1 MGIVKKS
8 PFDFLRGPPGR
19 ASRRLS
25 RMGSRMKSHPL
36 KSNGKSRMKSR
47 GKHRRISRGKHTWS
61 KMVPASYVEVN
72 GTYKGAV
79 KVKLYPEDVYL
90 DRGGQGI

>member
-1 MGIVKKS
+1 
-8 PFDFLRGPPGR
+8 
-19 ASRRLS
+19 
-25 RMGSRMKSHPL
+25 
-36 KSNGKSRMKSR
+36 MKSR